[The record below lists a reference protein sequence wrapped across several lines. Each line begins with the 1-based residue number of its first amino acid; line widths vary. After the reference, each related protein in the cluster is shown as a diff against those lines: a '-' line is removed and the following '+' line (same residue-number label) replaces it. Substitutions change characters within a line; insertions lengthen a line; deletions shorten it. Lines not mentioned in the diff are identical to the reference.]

1 MSDKYS
7 QDLSFESFDENDEKK
22 NIKINTV
29 KCKGELKLLRSI
41 IDKNNW
47 KEVFD
52 ESAHIFWSSISLPIE
67 DYKIALRS
75 NKYLSRIPGI
85 SEISLKKITGDILNK
100 YLSYYPDDYNFFPK
114 TFLLPEQLGL
124 FKSYFNS
131 TTDEIFIAKP
141 TNGFQGDGIIL
152 IHSLTDLPNFDFLK
166 KTNNKYQE
174 YVVQK
179 YIDNPLLIEKKKFD
193 LRLYVLISSVEPFI
207 CYLNEEGLARFC
219 TQEYKAPNKKNMRN
233 TFMHL
238 SNYSLNKNSDFYK
251 HSDEVVE
258 ISDGTKRSLTS
269 FWKSCENA
277 GYKKEEILGPAE
289 NLIKKFMIAIYPFL
303 LLSYNNIFSGRDLN
317 CFHVIGVD
325 ILYDEDLNPFIL
337 EINSNP
343 SLSISAPTPHYGKLT
358 DEKSNIS
365 VIDLFVKEKA
375 IEDAIK
381 IVVNPIDKQMEI
393 GIGNWYYSYKQLI
406 NFEIEPREDDLFM
419 KIKLLYS
426 TITSTSKEKVI
437 NVNKF
442 LKISTLLNIVNDKV
456 TKADYFLIFQKV
468 NLGNTKTSINIYKFI
483 SALELVAE
491 KVYEINEDNKLD
503 GMLQLVETLQN
514 LVDS

>member
-1 MSDKYS
+1 
-7 QDLSFESFDENDEKK
+7 
-22 NIKINTV
+22 
-29 KCKGELKLLRSI
+29 
-41 IDKNNW
+41 
-47 KEVFD
+47 
-52 ESAHIFWSSISLPIE
+52 
-67 DYKIALRS
+67 
-75 NKYLSRIPGI
+75 
-85 SEISLKKITGDILNK
+85 
-100 YLSYYPDDYNFFPK
+100 
-114 TFLLPEQLGL
+114 
-124 FKSYFNS
+124 
-131 TTDEIFIAKP
+131 
-141 TNGFQGDGIIL
+141 
-152 IHSLTDLPNFDFLK
+152 
-166 KTNNKYQE
+166 
-174 YVVQK
+174 
-179 YIDNPLLIEKKKFD
+179 
-193 LRLYVLISSVEPFI
+193 
-207 CYLNEEGLARFC
+207 
-219 TQEYKAPNKKNMRN
+219 
-233 TFMHL
+233 L